1 MKKISITFV
10 LVVLTTLVF
19 GQKPIKSLTY
29 HEDTLQVVSW
39 ALGMDFKSAK
49 YKGILKDEYLFK
61 TDCKTT
67 VDLVSRTVIIYFIP
81 EKRVVNVYKL
91 KNFKTTKTSY
101 FFEFEVDGY
110 FQNQKVLICENE
122 DGTYSSITQHALS
135 INDKISGGDFD
146 RNVNL
151 TVK

>member
-1 MKKISITFV
+1 MKKISITLV

-29 HEDTLQVVSW
+29 YEDTLQVLSW
-39 ALGMDFKSAK
+39 DLGLDFKSAK
-49 YKGILKDEYLFK
+49 DKGILKNEYLFK

-81 EKRVVNVYKL
+81 EKRVVGVYKL

-101 FFEFEVDGY
+101 FFEFEVDGHY
-110 FQNQKVLICENE
+110 QNQKVLICENE
-122 DGTYSSITQHALS
+122 DGTYSSITQHALTIDNKLS
-135 INDKISGGDFD
+135 AGDYD
-146 RNVNL
+146 RNVKF

>member
-49 YKGILKDEYLFK
+49 DQNILKDEYVWK
-61 TDCKTT
+61 TDCD
-67 VDLVSRTVIIYFIP
+67 VIINLVSKTVTYYYVP
-81 EKRVVNVYKL
+81 EKRVEHVLKL

-101 FFEFEVDGY
+101 FIEFEVDGY
-110 FQNQKVLICENE
+110 YQNQKVLICENE
-122 DGTYSSITQHALS
+122 DGTYSSITQYALS
-135 INDKISGGDFD
+135 TKDKLSAANYD
-146 RNVNL
+146 RNVKV